1 MKKLS
6 VIIPAYNES
15 ERIAAT
21 LLEMDKYFG
30 AQNYDYEI
38 IVVVDGARDNT
49 AEVVGKMLGQI
60 KNLVLI
66 DNKENHGKGWVVRQ
80 GMLKAQGELR
90 LFADADNST
99 SIDQIAKFFPYIDQ
113 GYDVVIGSIEI
124 AGAKVNE
131 HAQWYRRF
139 VGHVAKYLIRV
150 VAGIWEIH
158 DSQRGFKLFT
168 QKAAQDVFS
177 RGKID
182 RFGFDFE
189 ILAIAKKH
197 NYKIKEV
204 PVIWNNAGGSTVNLK
219 SYIDTF
225 KDLAKVRLN
234 LWFGKYK

>member
-6 VIIPAYNES
+6 VIVPAYNES
-15 ERIAAT
+15 ERIGAT
-21 LLEMDKYFG
+21 LLAMNEYFG
-30 AQNYDYEI
+30 RQNYDYEI

-49 AEVVGKMLGQI
+49 GEVVGKMLGRI

-80 GMLKAQGELR
+80 GMLKAQGEFR
-90 LFADADNST
+90 LFTDADNST
-99 SIDQIAKFFPYIDQ
+99 SIDQIAKFWPYTEQ
-113 GYDVVIGSIEI
+113 GFDIVIGSIEA

-139 VGHVAKYLIRV
+139 VGHAAKYLIRI
-150 VAGIWEIH
+150 VAGIWEIR

-189 ILAIAKKH
+189 ILAIAKKL

-204 PVIWNNAGGSTVNLK
+204 AVVWDNAGGSTVNLK
-219 SYIDTF
+219 SYIETF
-225 KDLAKVRLN
+225 KDLARVRMN
-234 LWFGKYK
+234 LWTNKYK